1 MGKVPNR
8 AGVGSPWEQT
18 RLWIENPVAFWEVC
32 HRRHGDT
39 FSIELGS
46 RGNTFLFANPESV
59 RQVFALPASAYL
71 CGPFNEHYQ
80 VIMGET
86 SLLALDGVLHRE
98 QRRLIV
104 PHLAT
109 RSAAQGQIIGNTICE
124 LCRQLPLNTPIDLR
138 PVIHQCV
145 FLAMLDV
152 VFGDE
157 QAETRQLL
165 QNIFLKDLTKD
176 YGTWSPWARF
186 AKWHALLRTQ
196 LGRNIRACRDKMES
210 GDFAVVPPSLLRAL
224 ASFRDDE
231 GRHLPDSL
239 IQDQIFTMLIAGVDP
254 STLATLWAMYRIH
267 SSPDVRHRLREER
280 RGSNCGIA
288 PERTTAND
296 EVTAKNS
303 VGQSEKP
310 ACRTLLEAAC
320 FESLRMIPVVTTPSG
335 RKLQESASIDGI
347 DYPAGVT
354 LLPCTY
360 LVHRHATNWP
370 EPDKFN
376 PDRFLVRSFRP
387 WEYLPFGGGHRVCP
401 GAKLAL
407 MTIQTILETC
417 IQFGEWELLDTG
429 PVVATRHGTL
439 LAPSPNLRFGLK
451 AWRA

>member
-1 MGKVPNR
+1 M
-8 AGVGSPWEQT
+8 
-18 RLWIENPVAFWEVC
+18 
-32 HRRHGDT
+32 
-39 FSIELGS
+39 
-46 RGNTFLFANPESV
+46 LFANPESV
-59 RQVFALPASAYL
+59 RQVFALPASAYR

-80 VIMGET
+80 VIMGES
-86 SLLALDGVLHRE
+86 SLLALDGAIHRE
-98 QRRLIV
+98 QRRLIA
-104 PHLAT
+104 PHLSP
-109 RSAAQGQIIGNTICE
+109 RSATSQGQVIVKVICE
-124 LCRQLPLNTPIDLR
+124 SCRQLPLNTPIDLR

-157 QAETRQLL
+157 QADTRQLL

-176 YGTWSPWARF
+176 YGSWSPWARF
-186 AKWHALLRTQ
+186 AKWHPLLRTQ
-196 LGRNIRACRDKMES
+196 LGRNIRNCRDTTDS
-210 GDFAVVPPSLLRAL
+210 GQSAVARQSLFSAL
-224 ASFRDDE
+224 ALYRDDE

-254 STLATLWAMYRIH
+254 STLATLWAMYRVH
-267 SSPDVRHRLREER
+267 SSRDVCRRLYEER
-280 RGSNCGIA
+280 RGNNCGTA
-288 PERTTAND
+288 TEKDDTTTIDRIGEA
-296 EVTAKNS
+296 
-303 VGQSEKP
+303 EKP

-320 FESLRMIPVVTTPSG
+320 LESLRMIPVVTTPSG

-360 LVHRHATNWP
+360 LVHRHASCWP
-370 EPDKFN
+370 EPDQFN

-401 GAKLAL
+401 GAKLGL
-407 MTIQTILETC
+407 MTIETILDTC

-429 PVVATRHGTL
+429 PVVPARHGTL

-451 AWRA
+451 EWRA